1 MKVFETS
8 DVHFKIAQTFKNK
21 KEHNSLITIQ
31 QIKFFKQ
38 KSFSRI
44 QNVLLTTDLSS
55 NISWEPVKQTW
66 ILAAQFGKYSFRRL
80 LYLIIAKER
89 TGHATAVKVELSFLS
104 FFLLLSFKKK
114 KKVSTVHIQLPF
126 ASRGKEMPYDIFFP

>member
-44 QNVLLTTDLSS
+44 
-55 NISWEPVKQTW
+55 
-66 ILAAQFGKYSFRRL
+66 
-80 LYLIIAKER
+80 
-89 TGHATAVKVELSFLS
+89 
-104 FFLLLSFKKK
+104 
-114 KKVSTVHIQLPF
+114 
-126 ASRGKEMPYDIFFP
+126 